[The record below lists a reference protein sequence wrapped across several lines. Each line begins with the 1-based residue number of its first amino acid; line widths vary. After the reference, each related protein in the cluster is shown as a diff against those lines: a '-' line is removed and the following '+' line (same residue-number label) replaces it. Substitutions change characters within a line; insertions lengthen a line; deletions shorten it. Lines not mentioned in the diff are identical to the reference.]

1 MDSIFSPTNVL
12 KHLAIFIFF
21 LVYLN
26 CFSQHYSKSWK
37 DLNYAGDTLEY
48 HRLDIYLP
56 EEEKPTYPV
65 VISIYGSAWFGND
78 LKGTDLATI
87 GNALLDAGFAV
98 VTPNHRSSTDA
109 KFPAQIHDIKATI
122 RFIRANAEKYQ
133 IDASFIGITGS
144 SSGGHLASLAGTSGF
159 VKQYT
164 VGSTTADLE
173 GNIGQ
178 FTTYSSSVNAV
189 VDWFGPTDF
198 LVMDSCGSSMVHNA
212 ANSPESSLIGG
223 PIQDNRDKCALANPI
238 TYIDA
243 DDPPFLIFHGDAD
256 PLVPYCQSELLFN
269 TLQRENVPSQFVLVP
284 NAQHGPGLFVE
295 QYFKMMTD
303 FFIMESEITKVD
315 TKNRITPAKF
325 SVSQNYPNPFNP
337 STLIRFYLPSP
348 ENVTVKVFN
357 IAGEEIET
365 LMQGEIPAGQH
376 EIYWMANHLAS
387 GVYIYLLQADKFRD
401 SKKMILQK

>member
-223 PIQDNRDKCALANPI
+223 PIQYNRDKCALANPI

-376 EIYWMANHLAS
+376 EIYWMANHLTS